1 MLQFSLTGPVRLCA
15 RLLLLL
21 IVWGFTFHPVSVL
34 IAEGFIVNPYTAAR
48 ICDSE
53 TSSKDFTQHFETILV
68 PRAQDCEL
76 LVLEGPKGQVP
87 SYANQISQNAGTSNH
102 GHPHHQPQFHSSYDR
117 GGGRCNQAIRIRGTV
132 CSVLFF

>member
-53 TSSKDFTQHFETILV
+53 TSPKDFTQHSETILV

-87 SYANQISQNAGTSNH
+87 SYANQIS
-102 GHPHHQPQFHSSYDR
+102 SYDR